1 MLIALHLIL
10 LPTLKDLV
18 GDQKPVVAYPKTIKF
33 GPIEFEGYMLE
44 NGEFRQSI
52 TSTERALGAEGSK
65 IASRML
71 IPRSNNSVPA
81 LAAIAQTSSAAMGL
95 GEKTP
100 EKAENGQ
107 TQAPVIIPVKCP
119 GVQGH
124 GAGAYTINL
133 PMVVEIWKQVAL
145 GGGKYSKPALEL
157 LGLSAV
163 HSLERI
169 YQEAFGVQDNRSTDQ
184 RLIDWSIR
192 LEAGKHFPLFG
203 NQFNKHF
210 ARVTGRCVGYDSY
223 AAVCLADLVYHRL
236 PEPVYEKLKEINKIN
251 PETGR
256 REHTYA
262 QLMTEEMLSQ
272 MREVVAA
279 VTSQLANTR
288 SKEDDPKD
296 YPKLLRRLDKT
307 LPRYKTR
314 ANTPRGCYP
323 EGLRKYHESRK
334 KLLENSKK
342 DASVEPNE

>member
-1 MLIALHLIL
+1 MLTALHLIL
-10 LPTLKDLV
+10 LPTLKDLA
-18 GDQKPVVAYPKTIKF
+18 GDQKPVVAYPKKIQF
-33 GPIEFEGYMLE
+33 GPIELDGYMLE
-44 NGEFRQSI
+44 NGEFRQSVN
-52 TSTERALGAEGSK
+52 STEKALGAENSK
-65 IASRML
+65 LISRML
-71 IPRSNNSVPA
+71 TSAQDENTGLFCLDPNPLQQHGSDTAEGEMCRDQNSV
-81 LAAIAQTSSAAMGL
+81 LV
-95 GEKTP
+95 
-100 EKAENGQ
+100 
-107 TQAPVIIPVKCP
+107 PVRCP
-119 GVQGH
+119 GVQYH
-124 GAGAYTINL
+124 GAAKIYTINL
-133 PMVVEIWKQVAL
+133 PMVVEAWKQVAI
-145 GGGKYSKPALEL
+145 GGGKYAKPALEL

-163 HSLERI
+163 HSLERT
-169 YQEAFGVQDNRSTDQ
+169 YQEAFGVQDSRSTDQ

-223 AAVCLADLVYHRL
+223 AAVCLAELVYHRL
-236 PEPVYEKLKEINKIN
+236 PEPIYEKLKEINKIN

-279 VTSQLANTR
+279 VTNQLANTR

-314 ANTPRGCYP
+314 ANHLPRGEYP

-334 KLLENSKK
+334 KLRESSETIT
-342 DASVEPNE
+342 SVEPNE